1 MQPSASTEP
10 HNGVLLCIDDN
21 PDLLECEKA
30 FLESHGYSVLVA
42 RSGARGLEL
51 ASMYPVD
58 VVIVDYSM
66 PDMNGRE
73 FAIEMR
79 RLKPEARIIML
90 SAAVDLPRQ
99 ALELVNAF
107 VAKDHLSR
115 ELLSAISAV
124 RQ

>member
-51 ASMYPVD
+51 ASMHPVD